1 MRLDV
6 VTAPDVAYGRLAD
19 SLSRRHQTTTPVRV
33 PPRLGLQRSI
43 DHCFDAS
50 RIVGGFPALAGSDF
64 PESSQPLC
72 AEPLSPQAN
81 GLTIH
86 AILSGNHNLR
96 LAGGDRQNY
105 PATPRH
111 LLCSSQGRQPP
122 RDFPTLLLTHNETH

>member
-50 RIVGGFPALAGSDF
+50 RIVGGFPAPARSDF
-64 PESSQPLC
+64 PDYSQPLC
-72 AEPLSPQAN
+72 AEPLSPQAK

-86 AILSGNHNLR
+86 AILSGHHNLR
-96 LAGGDRQNY
+96 LAGGYRQHD
-105 PATPRH
+105 PA
-111 LLCSSQGRQPP
+111 SSSRLPC
-122 RDFPTLLLTHNETH
+122 